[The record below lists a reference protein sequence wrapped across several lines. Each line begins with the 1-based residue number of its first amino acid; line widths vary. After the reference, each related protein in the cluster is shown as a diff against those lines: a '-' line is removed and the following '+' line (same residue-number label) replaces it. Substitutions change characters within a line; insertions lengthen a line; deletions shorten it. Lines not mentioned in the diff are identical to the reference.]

1 MKLSKRQLSLVF
13 LLLLGFL
20 GCRSTSDKRAQA
32 LFNEATKISDQEI
45 KVMNQWARE
54 FGQVFSEQN
63 RAQFP
68 GNRDWLNSRAQTIV
82 PRIDESLR
90 LSNAALEKYEEG
102 GRLLSNEQQR
112 KGWALITASFRKS
125 IEIEELLKSQ
135 AQLAS
140 DQTIADAKAFNE
152 KFAHITQLIKQK
164 QKEKDAQFDE
174 GKRMILKQ

>member
-1 MKLSKRQLSLVF
+1 L
-13 LLLLGFL
+13 L
-20 GCRSTSDKRAQA
+20 GCRSTSDKRAQV
-32 LFNEATKISDQEI
+32 LFDEATKIGDQEI

-68 GNRDWLNSRAQTIV
+68 GNRDWLNSRAQSIL

-90 LSNAALEKYEEG
+90 LSNEALAKYEEG

-112 KGWALITASFRKS
+112 KGWTLLNASFRKS
-125 IEIEELLKSQ
+125 IEIDELLKAQ

-140 DQTIADAKAFNE
+140 DQTITDAKTFNE
-152 KFAHITQLIKQK
+152 KFAHMTELMKQK
-164 QKEKDAQFDE
+164 QKEKDELFDE
-174 GKRMILKQ
+174 GRRLVLKQ